1 MIIRIEQEAKEK
13 RTHRSRSFETDP
25 ALTQSDDSTVDKI

>member
-1 MIIRIEQEAKEK
+1 MRIEQEAKEK
-13 RTHRSRSFETDP
+13 RTHKSCSFETDP